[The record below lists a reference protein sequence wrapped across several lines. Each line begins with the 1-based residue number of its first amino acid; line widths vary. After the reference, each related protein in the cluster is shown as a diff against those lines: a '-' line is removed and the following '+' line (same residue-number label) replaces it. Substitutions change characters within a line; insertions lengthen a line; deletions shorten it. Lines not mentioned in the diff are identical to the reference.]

1 MVFENISKGE
11 FETRKRLL
19 GKCEFEYEIYV
30 PPYWIAHTRGDSNE
44 EAQGN
49 AQFIAFCFNLQQRYD
64 ISKLEEAVRLLE
76 TQISCL
82 NAGFDITANSVLHE
96 EIKVILKQIK
106 K

>member
-1 MVFENISKGE
+1 MFEKISKGE
-11 FETRKRLL
+11 FYVEDVQVYGLVKSELETI
-19 GKCEFEYEIYV
+19 CEVYTKSKAE
-30 PPYWIAHTRGDSNE
+30 
-44 EAQGN
+44 
-49 AQFIAFCFNLQQRYD
+49 FIAYCFNLHQRYD